1 MRPDLVL
8 GFDPT
13 PSDPHRLV
21 VLSDALRKVVGTLV
35 QSRAELG
42 RIGRTGSVWDGPV
55 GAPIAALLRRF
66 SLQMSALE
74 ESLVDCLQAVD
85 NWREGTEQ
93 RQAQV
98 ANIVASVAD
107 LAGDPTTEDRRTRLI
122 AAARELGVEHD
133 RAAADLTGAFEELS
147 GAVEQIVRADDDL
160 AGELD
165 RALMALTAAID
176 DWIAAEAPEL
186 LRTAIALGEVAGLTT
201 VISELV
207 GIAALGRKPGEAAGV
222 SDIIARSPGSHRLIR
237 ALRRQW
243 LEVAPAALPEATFSI
258 RQSGGLESR
267 MSGRRPLR
275 SDQGDSGSAAGADA
289 AAAGGHLGSGE

>member
-1 MRPDLVL
+1 MRPELIL

-13 PSDPHRLV
+13 PSDPQRLV
-21 VLSDALRKVVGTLV
+21 VLSDALRKVIRTLA
-35 QSRAELG
+35 QSRAELE
-42 RIGRTGSVWDGPV
+42 RIGRTGSVWDGPA
-55 GAPIAALLRRF
+55 GAPIAALLRRY

-85 NWREGTEQ
+85 NWREGVEQ

-98 ANIVASVAD
+98 ANIVAAVSD
-107 LAGDPTTEDRRTRLI
+107 LAGDATTQDRRTRLI

-165 RALMALTAAID
+165 RALIALTAAID

-222 SDIIARSPGSHRLIR
+222 SDLIARSPGSHRLIR

-267 MSGRRPLR
+267 MSGRRT
-275 SDQGDSGSAAGADA
+275 GAPA

>member
-1 MRPDLVL
+1 MRPELIL

-13 PSDPHRLV
+13 PSDPQRLV
-21 VLSDALRKVVGTLV
+21 VLSDALRKVIRTLA
-35 QSRAELG
+35 QARAELE
-42 RIGRTGSVWDGPV
+42 RIGRTGSVWDGPA
-55 GAPIAALLRRF
+55 GALIAALLRRY

-85 NWREGTEQ
+85 NWREGAEQ

-98 ANIVASVAD
+98 ANIVAAVAD
-107 LAGDPTTEDRRTRLI
+107 LAGDPAPEDRRTRLV
-122 AAARELGVEHD
+122 AAAGELGVEHD

-165 RALMALTAAID
+165 RALIASTAAID
-176 DWIAAEAPEL
+176 EWIAAEAPEL

-207 GIAALGRKPGEAAGV
+207 GIAALGRKPGEAAGRERHHRAQPRRWPSGCRAAPSSV
-222 SDIIARSPGSHRLIR
+222 RPSVPSSSRAGPRRRRSPSHCTRQEPPTGGSR
-237 ALRRQW
+237 
-243 LEVAPAALPEATFSI
+243 
-258 RQSGGLESR
+258 
-267 MSGRRPLR
+267 
-275 SDQGDSGSAAGADA
+275 
-289 AAAGGHLGSGE
+289 

>member
-1 MRPDLVL
+1 VRPDLVL

-21 VLSDALRKVVGTLV
+21 VLSDAVRKVVRTLV

-42 RIGRTGSVWDGPV
+42 PIGRTGSVWDGPV